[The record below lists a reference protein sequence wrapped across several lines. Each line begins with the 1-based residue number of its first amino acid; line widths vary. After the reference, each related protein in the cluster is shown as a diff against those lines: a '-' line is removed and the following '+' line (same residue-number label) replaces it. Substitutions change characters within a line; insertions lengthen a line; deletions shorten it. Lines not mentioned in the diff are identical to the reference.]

1 MKLVSLFILVGISVI
16 TVSFQKKSFD
26 LKSSITRGQEVY
38 VSNCMSC
45 HMEMGEGLEG
55 VYPPLAKAD
64 YLMADKKRSILQLLR
79 GVKGSMKVNGVN
91 YDSEM
96 VAIELSDK
104 EVSDVL
110 NYVRNSFG
118 NKGAA
123 VTPEEVQAARK

>member
-1 MKLVSLFILVGISVI
+1 MRLLSLFILVGISII

-64 YLMADKKRSILQLLR
+64 YLMAEKKRSILQLLK
-79 GVKGSMKVNGVN
+79 GVKGPMKVNGVD

-123 VTPEEVQAARK
+123 VTPEEVMAARK

>member
-1 MKLVSLFILVGISVI
+1 MRLVSLFILLGIFIISVA
-16 TVSFQKKSFD
+16 FQKKSFD
-26 LKSSITRGQEVY
+26 LESSIARGKEVY

-55 VYPPLAKAD
+55 VYPPMAKAD
-64 YLMADKKRSILQLLR
+64 YLMADKKRSILQILK
-79 GVKGSMKVNGVN
+79 GVKGPMKVNGVD

-123 VTPEEVQAARK
+123 VTPEEVQAVRK